1 MNWIRGVSSVAAVAA
16 LSACAGLQQ
25 KPAPAAAA
33 QPEIRVIDTSC
44 QWVRMLRPSCS
55 DVIGDSFAR
64 QIVEQN
70 QAGVEHGCWK
80 KPSGSACP
88 APAK

>member
-1 MNWIRGVSSVAAVAA
+1 MNSIRGVSSLAA
-16 LSACAGLQQ
+16 LALLGACAHTP
-25 KPAPAAAA
+25 PAPAAAA

-55 DVIGDSFAR
+55 DVIGDAFAR
-64 QIVEQN
+64 QIIEHN

-80 KPSGSACP
+80 KPAGAACP
-88 APAK
+88 AK